1 MVVARSNC
9 SRIVV
14 VTTTLSYDYISTAT
28 LQHADADVAAE
39 LCDGGNCF
47 HVSQL
52 PLFEALPDVDLF
64 TVSSARREVHI
75 LKTPT
80 GIIELIKCEAR
91 YF

>member
-14 VTTTLSYDYISTAT
+14 VTATLSYDYISTAS

-47 HVSQL
+47 HASQL
-52 PLFEALPDVDLF
+52 PLFEALPDVFSPFRLL
-64 TVSSARREVHI
+64 AGKCI